1 MAEDGRGAPE
11 GNDNAMTHGLWRDN
25 DLMRERLDEDEERF
39 LVEMSRD
46 LLEKFPEDAEIGA
59 YERMAIRNISLDCLK
74 RIQANEWMIAEDLHR
89 EATKTSERASKQ
101 YTRLLNNSIK
111 ELEKMGLLEESPAA
125 READAAEKQAGWM
138 DRLAEASESDE

>member
-39 LVEMSRD
+39 LVEMSKD
-46 LLEKFPEDAEIGA
+46 LISKFPDDAEIGA
-59 YERMAIRNISLDCLK
+59 YERMAIRNLSLDCLK

-111 ELEKMGLLEESPAA
+111 EMEKMGLIDESPAA

-138 DRLAEASESDE
+138 DRISEASESEE

>member
-39 LVEMSRD
+39 LVEMSKD

-59 YERMAIRNISLDCLK
+59 YERMAIRNLSLDALK

-101 YTRLLNNSIK
+101 YNRIMNAQLR
-111 ELEKMGLLEESPAA
+111 EMEKMGLITESPDAKSAEAA
-125 READAAEKQAGWM
+125 QKQADWM
-138 DRLAEASESDE
+138 DRISEASESDE